1 MSQWEWTPP
10 RTLGIWRHGAGWL
23 RPVMASVPY
32 VTICL
37 LLMLM
42 YLVSGAQTSL
52 KGVLFDLPDGHFA
65 DGERTGLVA
74 MAVVIDREPFVILDD
89 SRFPLG
95 DPASMQSF
103 RDSLVECLERTRDK
117 TLLVLADRRIQT
129 GHLMG
134 LVSVARDSGVSR
146 VLMAGRRTEG
156 E

>member
-10 RTLGIWRHGAGWL
+10 RNLGIWRHGAGWL

-32 VTICL
+32 VTVGL

-42 YLVSGAQTSL
+42 YLVAGAQTSF
-52 KGVLFDLPDGHFA
+52 KGVLFDLPEGSFS

-74 MAVVIDREPFVILDD
+74 MAMLIDREAFVVLDD

-103 RDSLVECLERTRDK
+103 RDSLVECLERTTDK
-117 TLLVLADRRIQT
+117 TLLVLADRRIST

-134 LVSVARDSGVSR
+134 LVSAAKESGVTR
-146 VLMAGRRTEG
+146 VLMAGRKTEG